1 MALQGAAG
9 INPSAIRVG
18 GWPLGQRPQT
28 FPGDG
33 DKALTPRPLHG
44 PTNPDI
50 YSNCGV
56 EGQKK
61 ETGGTHIKEPAR
73 VLEQDTPES
82 LCPSPRWHLSGP
94 DLWRLM
100 EEQLSSAHPSGHSGP
115 CCSSTVLVPLTS

>member
-1 MALQGAAG
+1 MFNVGMEAFDELLS
-9 INPSAIRVG
+9 INVPWS
-18 GWPLGQRPQT
+18 QE
-28 FPGDG
+28 F
-33 DKALTPRPLHG
+33 
-44 PTNPDI
+44 
-50 YSNCGV
+50 NCGV

-61 ETGGTHIKEPAR
+61 ETGGTHIKEPAQ

-100 EEQLSSAHPSGHSGP
+100 QEQLSSAHPSRHSGP